1 MTELVHNN
9 NSNRHQNKAANNN
22 NDDTVITPPP
32 PKLFTY
38 NDLPLAAHQNLK
50 EQFKAHDK
58 STGRL
63 LTFLKSYNEINRAY
77 AQSLK
82 RLATA
87 NLSLEEQED
96 NQNVRIVD

>member
-1 MTELVHNN
+1 MTEIT
-9 NSNRHQNKAANNN
+9 
-22 NDDTVITPPP
+22 NDSTQSPPPPP
-32 PKLFTY
+32 PKLYTY
-38 NDLPLAAHQNLK
+38 NDLPLSAHQQLE

-82 RLATA
+82 RLANS
-87 NLSLEEQED
+87 NLALEEQEEMYRTSD
-96 NQNVRIVD
+96 GNRR